1 MNENDSFLRKA
12 RKTVSDV
19 DWDIRIGDYEIKFP
33 TGTYRGQL
41 QVMTRGQFDKTPEA
55 NSVIYKC
62 SYRFQTQKQWLH
74 L

>member
-33 TGTYRGQL
+33 TGSKLRG
-41 QVMTRGQFDKTPEA
+41 VVIREMKFRIIWPTRNHFGE
-55 NSVIYKC
+55 
-62 SYRFQTQKQWLH
+62 L
-74 L
+74 